1 MDGKRKKF
9 FAIVLITI
17 FFLSF
22 SQVHASDDKIIDT
35 FIDEQL
41 SDLDIEP
48 IEELLESLN
57 KDVYEYIP
65 ELTINNLFDF
75 IKSGDF
81 NYSLSS
87 LLNGIMRYFFK
98 EVLANSQILGQLII
112 LSVMLA
118 LLQNVQSVFERD
130 NVSKLA
136 YGTCYLILV
145 GIIINSFTIALNLGR
160 KTIDLMID
168 FLHSI
173 LPILISLLIASGG
186 YTSAAILHPF
196 ILMTVSSIGTLIRDI
211 VLPLVFLSAAL
222 QIVNNITDT
231 LKVTRMSA
239 FLKEVCVGLLG
250 VFLSIFVGAVI
261 IQGAGAAVADG
272 ISIRTVKFATKNFL
286 PIVGGIFV
294 DALDTV
300 VGCSILLKSALGLFG
315 TIIIFIICIFPILKI
330 ISLIFIF
337 KVASAIVE
345 PLGENKVVTCLNDMG
360 NSLVLILVCVASVVM
375 MLFIVITIIVGAGNM
390 IIMMR

>member
-1 MDGKRKKF
+1 
-9 FAIVLITI
+9 
-17 FFLSF
+17 
-22 SQVHASDDKIIDT
+22 
-35 FIDEQL
+35 
-41 SDLDIEP
+41 
-48 IEELLESLN
+48 LLESLN

>member
-1 MDGKRKKF
+1 M
-9 FAIVLITI
+9 
-17 FFLSF
+17 
-22 SQVHASDDKIIDT
+22 
-35 FIDEQL
+35 
-41 SDLDIEP
+41 
-48 IEELLESLN
+48 
-57 KDVYEYIP
+57 
-65 ELTINNLFDF
+65 LT
-75 IKSGDF
+75 
-81 NYSLSS
+81 
-87 LLNGIMRYFFK
+87 
-98 EVLANSQILGQLII
+98 
-112 LSVMLA
+112 
-118 LLQNVQSVFERD
+118 
-130 NVSKLA
+130 
-136 YGTCYLILV
+136 LV